1 MEKNSFTF
9 EKQSETESKLRQ
21 EMESV
26 LKKELILEE
35 DNKKSTEKIKILERQ
50 LQNSEEIK
58 KKLEET
64 SAELVIQLNKLKK
77 EVEDKKNAKLD
88 RENYDET
95 MAKAS
100 EIVTKLK
107 EKLKEAV
114 REKEELKTVIRTQS
128 ENIESFE
135 NKILDLTTNNIEYE
149 KIVKDLNSRILADES
164 ELKEKLSSYKKSQEK
179 LEDEKKFFITK
190 YEVKIIFYLINNILI
205 FHHRLV
211 N

>member
-1 MEKNSFTF
+1 
-9 EKQSETESKLRQ
+9 
-21 EMESV
+21 MESV

-164 ELKEKLSSYKKSQEK
+164 ELKEKLSSYEKSQEK

-190 YEVKIIFYLINNILI
+190 YEVKIIFYLIQLEIEFLLLFFKI
-205 FHHRLV
+205 KIIKKFFFRKKKKI
-211 N
+211 